1 MPMSNSKQRA
11 EEHYEAALGHFVGR
25 IQEWF
30 PAATPVN
37 PKAEEVVEELRV
49 TPAATAR
56 ATELRVNRDTL
67 TVEGVARKLGL
78 TAQTVRSYLAEER
91 LPGRKIGKRWQVNE
105 VELDAW
111 IADGRMDA
119 VPAHERVEATRRSI
133 ARAQDLRDG
142 YGPSF

>member
-1 MPMSNSKQRA
+1 MLRNHGDCDDRA
-11 EEHYEAALGHFVGR
+11 EGP
-25 IQEWF
+25 W
-30 PAATPVN
+30 N
-37 PKAEEVVEELRV
+37 PGIRSTLTRELL
-49 TPAATAR
+49 AR
-56 ATELRVNRDTL
+56 STIFRPENVRNDLTRAMELRVNRDTL

-119 VPAHERVEATRRSI
+119 VPAHERVEATRRSV